1 MHIDHVAIWTRD
13 LEKVKDFY
21 VRYFSCMAGAL
32 YVNPI
37 KKFSSYFLS
46 FQDGAR
52 IEIMN
57 RDDINGEGKGEEPG
71 LAHIA
76 LNAGSREEVDRLTEQ
91 FERDGVRI
99 KGKPRITGDGYYESV
114 ILDPEGNIVEIVSK

>member
-21 VRYFSCMAGAL
+21 VRYFSCTAGAL

-71 LAHIA
+71 LLI
-76 LNAGSREEVDRLTEQ
+76 LPLMPEAGRS
-91 FERDGVRI
+91 
-99 KGKPRITGDGYYESV
+99 
-114 ILDPEGNIVEIVSK
+114 